1 MWRDNDGTCVRPRSP
16 PVPFTPSCS
25 ALLTVPYLTTC
36 YVAQSARH
44 QNSIVWLQ
52 TTLSSYRQLQP
63 FDI

>member
-1 MWRDNDGTCVRPRSP
+1 MERQRPDLCATALTTS
-16 PVPFTPSCS
+16 PFTPSCS

-36 YVAQSARH
+36 YLAQSTRY